1 MSDSTQKT
9 YLRDSHG
16 PRVVDAGKGRSS
28 SRRQAEESDKS
39 RSKHSSSRKPSKPE
53 SSHSRKP
60 SSTLASASASSS
72 QQERPTFELD
82 IIGQPQRSIIFGTT
96 VEASVMVS
104 LKVPSPDMAASYR
117 NLDTSRLL
125 AVVSLVADTRS
136 GERTA
141 VECGTLTGQKMF
153 DSVHP
158 IPEECVPS
166 LARSQ
171 PCRLALGYFSFPGL
185 LIRQPGSYR
194 LRISLI
200 KMGASDSSSSG
211 GSTISTVDS
220 EAIRV
225 ERRATVPTSHRK
237 HQRTAS

>member
-28 SRRQAEESDKS
+28 SRRQAEESDKQ
-39 RSKHSSSRKPSKPE
+39 RSKHSSSRKSSKPE
-53 SSHSRKP
+53 SSHNRK
-60 SSTLASASASSS
+60 SLSTPASASHSSS
-72 QQERPTFELD
+72 QQERPSFELD

-104 LKVPSPDMAASYR
+104 LKMLSADMAASYR

-125 AVVSLVADTRS
+125 AVVSLVSDTS
-136 GERTA
+136 IGERTA
-141 VECGTLTGQKMF
+141 IECGTLTGQKMF

-171 PCRLALGYFSFPGL
+171 PSRLALGYFSFPGL

-200 KMGASDSSSSG
+200 KMGSSESSNSG

-225 ERRATVPTSHRK
+225 ERRASGISSHRK
-237 HQRTAS
+237 HQRTA

>member
-9 YLRDSHG
+9 FLRDSHG
-16 PRVVDAGKGRSS
+16 PRVVDAGKGRHS
-28 SRRQAEESDKS
+28 SRRQGEENDKQ
-39 RSKHSSSRKPSKPE
+39 RSKHSSTRKSSKPE
-53 SSHSRKP
+53 GSSHGRKS
-60 SSTLASASASSS
+60 SSTPASGATSSS
-72 QQERPTFELD
+72 HQERPSFELD
-82 IIGQPQRSIIFGTT
+82 IIGQPQRSIVFGTT

-136 GERTA
+136 GDRTA
-141 VECGTLTGQKMF
+141 IECGTLTGQKMF

-185 LIRQPGSYR
+185 LIRQPGTYR

-211 GSTISTVDS
+211 GQTIATVDS

-225 ERRATVPTSHRK
+225 ERRATGSNPQRK
-237 HQRTAS
+237 H

>member
-1 MSDSTQKT
+1 MSDSAQKT

-16 PRVVDAGKGRSS
+16 PRAVDAGKSRSS
-28 SRRQAEESDKS
+28 SKRQVEEADKQ
-39 RSKHSSSRKPSKPE
+39 RSKHSSSRKSSKPE
-53 SSHSRKP
+53 LSHSRKP
-60 SSTLASASASSS
+60 SLTPATTSASSS
-72 QQERPTFELD
+72 HQERPSFELD

-104 LKVPSPDMAASYR
+104 LKLPSADMAASYR

-125 AVVSLVADTRS
+125 AVVSLVTDTRS

-141 VECGTLTGQKMF
+141 IECGTLTGQKMF

-158 IPEECVPS
+158 MPEECVPS

-211 GSTISTVDS
+211 GTTISTVDS

-225 ERRATVPTSHRK
+225 ERRASGNSSHRK
-237 HQRTAS
+237 HQRTVS

>member
-28 SRRQAEESDKS
+28 SRRQTEDSDKQ
-39 RSKHSSSRKPSKPE
+39 RSKHSSSRKSSKQE
-53 SSHSRKP
+53 SSHSRKSSSTP
-60 SSTLASASASSS
+60 SSSSNNN
-72 QQERPTFELD
+72 QERPSFELD
-82 IIGQPQRSIIFGTT
+82 IIGQPQRAIIFGTA

-104 LKVPSPDMAASYR
+104 LKLPTADMAASYR

-125 AVVSLVADTRS
+125 AVVSLVADSRS
-136 GERTA
+136 GERTVA
-141 VECGTLTGQKMF
+141 ECGTLTGQKMF

-171 PCRLALGYFSFPGL
+171 PCRLAVGYFSFPGL

-194 LRISLI
+194 LRIALI
-200 KMGASDSSSSG
+200 KMGSSESSSSG
-211 GSTISTVDS
+211 GSTISTIDS
-220 EAIRV
+220 ESIRV
-225 ERRATVPTSHRK
+225 ERRPTGASSHRK